1 MMKSS
6 KLSSFPINSMEWV
19 VNILIIPLRIVL
31 LVKSVRKESG
41 LKS

>member
-6 KLSSFPINSMEWV
+6 KLSSFPINLMEWV
-19 VNILIIPLRIVL
+19 ANMLIIPLRTVL